1 MVGVMSDQN
10 LNSPGI
16 EAGSAS
22 FGFREVPAAEK
33 AGLVRS
39 VFERVASR
47 YDLMNDVMSLGVHRI
62 WKKIFITR
70 LNLRPGEALIDVAGG
85 TGDIARLALAHARY
99 HARRNRGPAAHVDLV
114 DINEQMIRAGIAR
127 GDHAGISWSVG
138 DAEKLGFGAKTFDA
152 YTIAF
157 GIRNV
162 THLDQALAEA
172 RRVLKPGGRFLCLEF
187 SDVNVPGLDRF
198 YDAYSLNAIPKLGAW
213 IANDGPAYQYLVESI
228 RRFPGAEDFAAR
240 IKAAGFANVG
250 FNRLSGGIAAIHTG
264 WRI

>member
-33 AGLVRS
+33 AWLVRG

-99 HARRNRGPAAHVDLV
+99 HARRNSGPAAHVDLV

-127 GDHAGISWSVG
+127 GDHDGITWSVG
-138 DAEKLGFGAKTFDA
+138 DAERLGFGNKTFDA

-162 THLDQALAEA
+162 PRIDLALSEA
-172 RRVLKPGGRFLCLEF
+172 YRVLKRGGRFMCLEF
-187 SDVNVPGLDRF
+187 SAVDVPMLDKI
-198 YDAYSLNAIPKLGAW
+198 YDLFSFKIIPPMGKMVTGDAE
-213 IANDGPAYQYLVESI
+213 PYQYLVESI
-228 RRFPGAEDFAAR
+228 RRFPSPGRFSTMIRD
-240 IKAAGFANVG
+240 AGFGEVRA
-250 FNRLSGGIAAIHTG
+250 RSMSGGIVQLHSG
-264 WRI
+264 WKV

>member
-1 MVGVMSDQN
+1 MTDPD
-10 LNSPGI
+10 LDPSPLKDM
-16 EAGSAS
+16 GSAS
-22 FGFREVPAAEK
+22 FGFRDVPAPEK
-33 AGLVRS
+33 AGLVRD
-39 VFERVASR
+39 VFERVAGR

-85 TGDIARLALAHARY
+85 TGDISRLAMAHAI
-99 HARRNRGPAAHVDLV
+99 AKSKVKSGPMPRIQLV

-127 GDHAGISWSVG
+127 GHHDGIQWAVG
-138 DAEKLGFGAKTFDA
+138 DAEALGFADKSFDA

-162 THLDQALAEA
+162 THLDMALAEA

-187 SDVNVPGLDRF
+187 SDVNIPGLDAI
-198 YDAYSLNAIPKLGAW
+198 YDAYSLNAIPRLGAW
-213 IANDGPAYQYLVESI
+213 IAGDGPAYQYLVESI
-228 RRFPGAEDFAAR
+228 RRFPRAEDFAAR
-240 IKAAGFANVG
+240 IRSAGFANVS
-250 FNRLSGGIAAIHTG
+250 FTRLSGGIAAIHSG